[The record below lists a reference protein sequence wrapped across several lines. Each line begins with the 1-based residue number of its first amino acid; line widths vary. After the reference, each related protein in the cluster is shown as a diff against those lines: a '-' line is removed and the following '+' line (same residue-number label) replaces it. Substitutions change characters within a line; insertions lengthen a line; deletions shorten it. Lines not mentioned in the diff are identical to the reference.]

1 MVSGGAA
8 SAAAAAAVVGVVSLL
23 LYAYHALW
31 RRPEMIRAQLRRQG
45 IRGPDSSFLVG
56 NIPEMTRT
64 SEDAAATASV
74 GGGGV
79 EPPRHDYFARLFPY
93 FGRWSELYGT
103 DRRRA
108 LFYSLSLLY
117 CFVYWVF
124 SFIIKTGAYYYVEFF
139 LYRIKYLF
147 YR

>member
-8 SAAAAAAVVGVVSLL
+8 AAAAAAVGVVSLL

-31 RRPEMIRAQLRRQG
+31 RRPEMIRVQLRRQG

-64 SEDAAATASV
+64 SKDTAATTSV

-108 LFYSLSLLY
+108 FFLISLSL
-117 CFVYWVF
+117 
-124 SFIIKTGAYYYVEFF
+124 SFILCCLLGIY
-139 LYRIKYLF
+139 F
-147 YR
+147 YNKNWGLL